1 MEGFEG
7 ALQSDAHSGYG
18 ALATKNLLRLGC
30 MMHYRRLFEE
40 AYVVGKKQPGLAADG
55 LAMLRW
61 VYDREEEYKKG
72 AFIRTEFV
80 LVATVLNF
88 TLENRGYFSP

>member
-18 ALATKNLLRLGC
+18 ALPTENFLRLGC
-30 MMHYRRLFEE
+30 MMHSRRRFEE
-40 AYVVGKKQPGLAADG
+40 AYVVGKKRPGLAADG

-61 VYDREEEYKKG
+61 VYDREEEYKNWG
-72 AFIRTEFV
+72 
-80 LVATVLNF
+80 
-88 TLENRGYFSP
+88 SPLACAKIYGMKNSNLRWN